1 MCQTDGTATNF
12 YLRNEFGDLMILIIY
27 LLNYNIIYRNLI

>member
-12 YLRNEFGDLMILIIY
+12 YLRNEFADLMILLIY